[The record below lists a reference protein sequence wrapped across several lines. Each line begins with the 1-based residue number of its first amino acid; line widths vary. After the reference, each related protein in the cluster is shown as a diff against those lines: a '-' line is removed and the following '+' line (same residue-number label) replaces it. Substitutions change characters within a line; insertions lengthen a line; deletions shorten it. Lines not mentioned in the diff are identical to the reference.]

1 MKIGLIGMPNSGKT
15 TVFNALTR
23 GTAEVTAY
31 AGSRT
36 EPHLAVVEV
45 ADDRIGR
52 LAALYTPRKTL
63 YATVDF
69 VDFAG
74 LSDGSTRGTGFSG
87 NVLALMR
94 ECDALALVLRNFD
107 QAVSGTAAPLQELRH
122 LEEELLLADLILV
135 ENRME
140 RVAQKLEK
148 TKKTRELE
156 FEHRVLQTL
165 HAHLENSLPIRDLE
179 LNPEERKF
187 IRGFRF
193 LTEKSFLA
201 VLNSDEANFR
211 HNDDL
216 LENIRARYAAVE
228 FAGKFEMELS
238 RLDEDDARLFM
249 EEMKIE
255 TSARERLIHLAYQTL
270 GYISFFTVGKDEVR
284 AWTIQ
289 KNKTA
294 LDAADT
300 IHSDLARGF
309 IRAERFSYDDLI
321 TTGSEKAV
329 RERGRLFLEGR
340 DYVVSDGDILSI
352 RFNV

>member
-15 TVFNALTR
+15 TVFNTLTR
-23 GTAEVTAY
+23 GNAEVTSY

-52 LAALYTPRKTL
+52 LVALYTPQKTV

-74 LSDGSTRGTGFSG
+74 LSGSSAQDGSFSG
-87 NVLALMR
+87 NAMALMR
-94 ECDALALVLRNFD
+94 ECDALALVLRNFSLAAMD
-107 QAVSGTAAPLQELRH
+107 NPAPLQELKQ

-140 RVAQKLEK
+140 RVVLQLAKGRK
-148 TKKTRELE
+148 THELE
-156 FEHRVLQTL
+156 FEHKTLQAL
-165 HAHLENSLPIRDLE
+165 FSHLENALPLRDLDLKPDE
-179 LNPEERKF
+179 KKL

-193 LTEKSFLA
+193 FTEKPFLV
-201 VLNSDEANFR
+201 VLNSDESSFKKNNSLIE
-211 HNDDL
+211 H
-216 LENIRARYAAVE
+216 IQSRYAVVE

-238 RLDEDDARLFM
+238 RLDEKDASLFM
-249 EEMKIE
+249 QDMKIDAP
-255 TSARERLIHLAYQTL
+255 ARERLLHLAYKSL

-284 AWTIQ
+284 AWSIQ
-289 KNKTA
+289 KNRTA
-294 LDAADT
+294 LDAANT

-309 IRAERFSYDDLI
+309 IRAECMSYNDLI
-321 TTGSEKAV
+321 TAGSEKAV
-329 RERGRLFLEGR
+329 REKGRLFLEGKN
-340 DYVVSDGDILSI
+340 YVVSDGDILNI